1 MRTTRLTALA
11 LTSLLALGAVATPA
25 MADDHDRDHRG
36 HDNRGHDDRGRGHDD
51 RRDDRHDNHHDNHD
65 RREAYRDGYQ
75 DGRRYDNHRPAV
87 VYRPAPRPVY
97 HQAYY
102 RPGPPPSRYYGWAP
116 GHRYRDYYG
125 GPVYVVNDYG
135 RYHVRRPPYGYHWVR
150 DDAGN
155 LLMVAIASGIIA
167 DLVFH
172 H

>member
-1 MRTTRLTALA
+1 MNTTRLTALA

-25 MADDHDRDHRG
+25 MADDHGRG
-36 HDNRGHDDRGRGHDD
+36 HHGHDDRGRGHDRHDNGRDYRHDD
-51 RRDDRHDNHHDNHD
+51 RRDYRE
-65 RREAYRDGYQ
+65 RREAYRDGYH
-75 DGRRYDNHRPAV
+75 DGRRYDNRPTV

-97 HQAYY
+97 RQAYY

-125 GPVYVVNDYG
+125 GPIYVVNDYS

-167 DLVFH
+167 DLVFNH
-172 H
+172 

>member
-1 MRTTRLTALA
+1 MKAIRLTALA
-11 LTSLLALGAVATPA
+11 LTSLLALGAVAAPA
-25 MADDHDRDHRG
+25 MADDH
-36 HDNRGHDDRGRGHDD
+36 GRGHDRGYDDRGHGKGHDKHGDYRHDD
-51 RRDDRHDNHHDNHD
+51 RRDNHD
-65 RREAYRDGYQ
+65 RREAYRDGYH
-75 DGRRYDNHRPAV
+75 DGRRDYRPDYRPAV

-97 HQAYY
+97 RA
-102 RPGPPPSRYYGWAP
+102 PPPRYYGWAP

-135 RYHVRRPPYGYHWVR
+135 YYHVRRPPHGYHWVR

-167 DLVFH
+167 DLVLH